1 MKIKWPRL
9 PDSVAVT
16 LGLILLLAAGLVA
29 AFSAGGEFSD
39 WERRYLAKAP
49 ETPDIQNWDTD
60 KKTETFLADHVPM
73 RNALVAVDSMAQ
85 LLSGRRT
92 QLEAWYVAGAVVEQ
106 PVAADAAKL
115 ERNLQRFASIADK
128 AGLPWLLLTPPTHGW
143 LVREQ
148 MPSLMA
154 DGYEQETAVQALL
167 ETYPQYVRMTDEF
180 FAEPQDMYYATD
192 HHWTLA
198 GAYQA
203 YLALADRLGYE
214 PLPLEQFRL
223 SEYPGFA
230 GTTLSRSGLPPF
242 TRDTLV
248 CAEPDSPVTLTIQED
263 GTTFDHLIFPEAA
276 QTYDGY
282 AVYLNGNHGML
293 VIQRP
298 DAPEGT
304 LVVFK
309 DSFAN
314 CLLPLLSQHFRQII
328 AVDARYYQGNFSG
341 ALAMAEDVRAMLF
354 MYSLDSL
361 ANDTNIIRKAR

>member
-9 PDSVAVT
+9 PDSVAVM
-16 LGLILLLAAGLVA
+16 LGLVLLLAAGLA
-29 AFSAGGEFSD
+29 AVLSPGGEFSY

-49 ETPDIQNWDTD
+49 ETPDIHKWDTD
-60 KKTETFLADHVPM
+60 KKTETFLADHIPM
-73 RNALVAVDSMAQ
+73 RNTLVAVDSLSQ

-92 QLEAWYVAGAVVEQ
+92 QLEAWYADGAVVEQ
-106 PVAADAAKL
+106 PVAADTAKL
-115 ERNLQRFASIADK
+115 ERNLQRFSSIADK

-143 LVREQ
+143 LIREQ
-148 MPSLMA
+148 MPALMA
-154 DGYEQETAVQALL
+154 ARYEQETAVHALL
-167 ETYPQYVRMTDEF
+167 ETYAQSVPMPDAFYVSPQE
-180 FAEPQDMYYATD
+180 MYYATD

-203 YLALADRLGYE
+203 YLALAGRLGYE
-214 PLPLEQFRL
+214 ALPLEQFRI
-223 SEYPGFA
+223 SEYPGFM

-263 GTTFDHLIFPEAA
+263 DTVFDHLIFPEAA
-276 QTYDGY
+276 ETYDGY

-293 VIQRP
+293 IIHRP

-304 LVVFK
+304 LVVYK

-314 CLLPLLSQHFRQII
+314 CLLPLLSQHFRRII
-328 AVDARYYQGNFSG
+328 AVDARYYPGNFSSV
-341 ALAMAEDVRAMLF
+341 LSMAEDVRAMLF

-361 ANDTNIIRKAR
+361 ANDTNLIRKAR